1 MTWFK
6 VILDDKREEIY
17 QADSEAELVLALIPH
32 GKWPRDIRK
41 WQPTY
46 LNYATLLTFYK
57 EIDSALRSGLQ
68 LTEAIE
74 HLALASR
81 KDSLTAINK
90 ALLTELNKGKSFN
103 FTLSSLCLNITVPY
117 CQLINAKGSREDC
130 QQSLTTSIL
139 QLTSL
144 LDWSTRIFKA
154 ILYPFCIIQIALIM
168 SILNHYWQ
176 LESDQKM
183 ITAMLPMGSVYV
195 LTSIGQLYILLSLH
209 NGNACFWLEKISITF
224 RLTKIFSLLS
234 TARSTGTTLQQTL
247 QRMHLFLNHSA
258 TIDEILF
265 TYYQLKLG
273 RSYVESFPGH
283 WFPDEAAI
291 ALYSAEQDGDL
302 DRALLIAAKRHEK
315 NWQKKIHLLE
325 KLIPA
330 VCLLIAGSFVASA
343 LVSIY
348 APLLNLS

>member
-6 VILDDKREEIY
+6 VMLQDKHEEVY
-17 QADSEAELVLALIPH
+17 QADSEAELVLTLIPH
-32 GKWPRDIRK
+32 GKWPIDIEE

-46 LNYATLLTFYK
+46 LNYASLLTFYK
-57 EIDSALRSGLQ
+57 EIDSALQSGLQ

-81 KDSLTAINK
+81 TDTLTAINK
-90 ALLTELNKGKSFN
+90 ALLSELNKGKSFN
-103 FTLSSLCLNITVPY
+103 LTLSSLCLNIAVPY

-130 QQSLTTSIL
+130 QQSLTASIL

-144 LDWSTRIFKA
+144 LDWSNRIFKA
-154 ILYPFCIIQIALIM
+154 ILYPFCIIQIALVM
-168 SILNHYWQ
+168 SFVNQFWQ
-176 LESDQKM
+176 LESDQN
-183 ITAMLPMGSVYV
+183 IIAMLPMSFVYAV
-195 LTSIGQLYILLSLH
+195 TSLGQFYTLLSLH
-209 NGNACFWLEKISITF
+209 NGRACFWLEKISATF

-234 TARSTGTTLQQTL
+234 TARKTGTTLQQTL
-247 QRMHLFLNHSA
+247 QQMHLYLNHSA
-258 TIDEILF
+258 TIDETLF
-265 TYYQLKLG
+265 AYYQLKLG
-273 RSYVESFPGH
+273 RNYAESFPNH

-302 DRALLIAAKRHEK
+302 DRALFIAAKKHEQD
-315 NWQKKIHLLE
+315 WQKKIHFLE

-330 VCLLIAGSFVASA
+330 LCLLIAGSFVASA

-348 APLLNLS
+348 APLLNLP

>member
-6 VILDDKREEIY
+6 VIFYDKREEIH
-17 QADSEAELVLALIPH
+17 QDNSETELVLALMAQ
-32 GKWPRDIRK
+32 GKWPLSIK
-41 WQPTY
+41 EWQPTY
-46 LNYATLLTFYK
+46 LNYVSLLTFYK
-57 EIDSALRSGLQ
+57 EIDSALQSGLQ

-81 KDSLTAINK
+81 TDSLTEINK
-90 ALLTELNKGKSFN
+90 ALLSELNNGKNFN
-103 FTLSSLCLNITVPY
+103 LSLSRLCLNIASPY
-117 CQLINAKGSREDC
+117 CRLINAKGSREDC

-154 ILYPFCIIQIALIM
+154 ILYPFCIIQIALII
-168 SILNHYWQ
+168 SLANQFWQ
-176 LESDQKM
+176 LTSDQNPV
-183 ITAMLPMGSVYV
+183 IEMLPMVSVYA
-195 LTSIGQLYILLSLH
+195 LTSFVQLYALLSLH
-209 NGNACFWLEKISITF
+209 NGKACSWLEKVSITF

-234 TARSTGTTLQQTL
+234 TARHTGTTLQQTL
-247 QRMHLFLNHSA
+247 QQMHLYLNHSA
-258 TIDEILF
+258 TIDEILCA
-265 TYYQLKLG
+265 YYQLKLG
-273 RSYVESFPGH
+273 RNYTNSFPSH

-302 DRALLIAAKRHEK
+302 DRALFIAAKKHEQ
-315 NWQKKIHLLE
+315 NWQKKIDLLE

-330 VCLLIAGSFVASA
+330 LCLLMAGSFVASA

-348 APLLNLS
+348 APLLNLP